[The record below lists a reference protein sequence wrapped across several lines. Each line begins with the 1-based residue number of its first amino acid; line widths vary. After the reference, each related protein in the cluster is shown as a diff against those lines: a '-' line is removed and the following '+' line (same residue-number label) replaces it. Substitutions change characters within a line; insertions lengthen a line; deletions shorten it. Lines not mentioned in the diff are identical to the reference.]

1 MWRLLAYHYYDVSKL
16 ELSYADVTLHDSILL
31 KGQDQKSVDDF
42 FTVPAKFQKLGE
54 AECKIKR
61 QTIFFSLAGVAA
73 TAGRDGVVGT
83 QPVHRSRP
91 LATARLWPAGAD
103 ADAATWPGHQ
113 PAAALAG
120 PAAHLALPGA
130 GALHRSQDALGVA
143 SRRRWRRFR
152 ALLSRLMGAPPGR
165 ARSAFFFNGMPWSD
179 WSRL

>member
-1 MWRLLAYHYYDVSKL
+1 MQMLRCMIPYCWKVKTRKASMIFLLSQR
-16 ELSYADVTLHDSILL
+16 SSR
-31 KGQDQKSVDDF
+31 S
-42 FTVPAKFQKLGE
+42 LGE

-143 SRRRWRRFR
+143 SRRRWRRFP